1 MGVRMFADKTI
12 VITGASSGIGKAA
25 AIQLAKKGATV
36 ILVARREAL
45 LKDVAGEINAAGGTA
60 HWYVGDLSQIETID
74 QLTEAIL
81 AEHPVIDVLVNNAGR
96 SIRRPME
103 KSLDRYH
110 DFQRCM
116 DINYFAPVRLI
127 RNFLPALTCSPS
139 GHIIN
144 STTWGTLLPAAGF
157 GPYNASKIALDTMAN
172 TLRMEME
179 DQGISVTQI
188 HFPLVHTA
196 MSDATASFKKLPGL
210 TPEEAGGWI
219 VKAVQQKPRAIMD
232 MKTRISSG
240 LYFCFPSVVE
250 KVSKFSPFSVKKRQ
264 GAVE

>member
-1 MGVRMFADKTI
+1 MRTIKTFKNKTI
-12 VITGASSGIGKAA
+12 LITGASSGIGKAA

-36 ILVARREAL
+36 ILVARREEL
-45 LKDVAGEINAAGGTA
+45 LKEVVGEIHLAGGTA
-60 HWYVGDLSQIETID
+60 YWYAGDLSKIEEID
-74 QLTEAIL
+74 TLTDTIL
-81 AEHPVIDVLVNNAGR
+81 AEHPSIDVLVNNAGR

-103 KSLDRYH
+103 DSLERYH

-127 RNFLPALTCSPS
+127 RNLLPALLQSKD

-196 MSDATASFKKLPGL
+196 MSGATKSFRKLPGM
-210 TPEEAGGWI
+210 TPDQAAGWI
-219 VKAVQQKPRAIMD
+219 VTAVKKKPRAIMD
-232 MKTRISSG
+232 TKTRIASG

-250 KVSKFSPFSVKKRQ
+250 KASRLLPFSI
-264 GAVE
+264 